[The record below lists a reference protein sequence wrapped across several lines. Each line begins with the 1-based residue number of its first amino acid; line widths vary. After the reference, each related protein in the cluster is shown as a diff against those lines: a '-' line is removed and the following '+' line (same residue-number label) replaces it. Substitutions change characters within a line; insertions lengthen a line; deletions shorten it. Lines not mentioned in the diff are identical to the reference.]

1 MNKAKEEYNKCAK
14 GYTKATI
21 RPMRK
26 FAYEPT
32 ILNAISEIKGKVVLD
47 IACGEGVSSRMIKS
61 LGAKKVI
68 GVDVS
73 EELIKKAKET
83 GGEDIEYFV
92 CDIFSEDLS
101 KFGKFDIITGIMI
114 LHYSNSLNQLK
125 NLIKNI
131 SSALNKKGIIYSL
144 TINPD
149 VLAFGYNKYGIKISS
164 PKKEGDSVL
173 TELHSFEGDKYCEFT
188 NYYWKKETYTKLLE
202 NEGFK
207 VEWIHGIV
215 SEEGI
220 KEYGKTFWQDYI
232 KNPIYIMIKA
242 TKVSPLKIFF

>member
-1 MNKAKEEYNKCAK
+1 MFDGEKMNKAREEYNKCVK
-14 GYTKATI
+14 GYAKATI
-21 RPMRK
+21 RPMRR

-92 CDIFSEDLS
+92 CDVFSEDLS

-114 LHYSNSLNQLK
+114 LHYSNSLSQLK
-125 NLIKNI
+125 KLIKNI
-131 SSALNKKGIIYSL
+131 SNALNKKSIFYSL
-144 TINPD
+144 TINPNIL
-149 VLAFGYNKYGIKISS
+149 VRGYNEYGIKISN

-173 TELHSFEGDKYCEFT
+173 TELHDFEWNKYCEFT
-188 NYYWKKETYTKLLE
+188 NYYWKKETYTELLE
-202 NEGFK
+202 SEGFK
-207 VEWIHGIV
+207 VEWIPGIV
-215 SEEGI
+215 SKEGR
-220 KEYGKTFWQDYI
+220 KKYGKEFWKNYL
-232 KNPIYIMIKA
+232 KNPIYTMIKA
-242 TKVSPLKIFF
+242 IKTS